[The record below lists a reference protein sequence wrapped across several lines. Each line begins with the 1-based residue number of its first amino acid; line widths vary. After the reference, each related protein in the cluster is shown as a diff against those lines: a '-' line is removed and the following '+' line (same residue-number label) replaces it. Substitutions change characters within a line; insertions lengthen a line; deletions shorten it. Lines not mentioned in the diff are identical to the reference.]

1 MNPTALRSGHKAV
14 VALSGGIGGAKL
26 ALGLKRV
33 LPAGTL
39 SVIANTGDDF
49 EHLGLT
55 VSPDIDTLVYTLAG
69 LSNTA
74 QGWGRMDETWTFM
87 AALAALGG
95 PDWFQLGDGD
105 LAMHV
110 MRTHRLAGGET
121 LTAITADMAQSLGVG
136 AAILPMADRPV
147 RTKLLTAD
155 GVLDFQDYFV
165 RQRAGPA
172 ITGVRYAGAEA
183 AEVTA
188 AVRAV
193 LSDPALGAIVIAPSN
208 PLISIEPILAVPG
221 MRDAI
226 RRAGVPVVA
235 VSPII
240 AGQAVKGPTAK
251 MMRELGQEPTAANVL
266 ERYRGLVDAFIADP
280 ADIRDLEG
288 QGEGVTLIGANVMM
302 RTLEDRDRLAR
313 LVIETAASVVG
324 GAASRTGEP

>member
-1 MNPTALRSGHKAV
+1 MSPTAMASGDLTV
-14 VALSGGIGGAKL
+14 VALSGGLGGAKL

-33 LPAGTL
+33 LPPGAL

-74 QGWGRMDETWTFM
+74 QGWGRADETWTFM
-87 AALAALGG
+87 SALAALGG
-95 PDWFQLGDGD
+95 PGWFQLGDGD

-110 MRTHRLAGGET
+110 MRTHRLAAGET
-121 LTAITADMAQSLGVG
+121 LTAITEDLAQSLDVG
-136 AAILPMADRPV
+136 AAILPMADQPV
-147 RTKLLTAD
+147 RTNLVTAH
-155 GVLDFQDYFV
+155 GLLDFQDYFG
-165 RQRAGPA
+165 RQRAQPA
-172 ITGVRYAGAEA
+172 IAGVRYAGAEA

-193 LSDPALGAIVIAPSN
+193 LSDPALVAIVIAPSN
-208 PLISIEPILAVPG
+208 PVISVEPILAVPG

-226 RRAGVPVVA
+226 RRAGVPVGA

-251 MMRELGQEPTAANVL
+251 MMRELGQEPTAGNVL

-288 QGEGVTLIGANVMM
+288 QGDGVTLIGANVMM
-302 RTLEDRDRLAR
+302 RTLEDRERLAG
-313 LVIETAASVVG
+313 LVIETAASLVG
-324 GAASRTGEP
+324 EPARTGEP